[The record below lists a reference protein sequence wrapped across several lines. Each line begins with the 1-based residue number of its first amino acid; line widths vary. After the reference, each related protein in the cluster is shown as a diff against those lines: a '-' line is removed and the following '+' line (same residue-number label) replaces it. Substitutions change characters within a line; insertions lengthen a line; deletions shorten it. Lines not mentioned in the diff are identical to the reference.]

1 MNTWKLEIEY
11 EGTRYRGWQ
20 ERHNER
26 TIRGELMNAAR
37 QLFSSKVE
45 IAGAEGTDAGVH
57 ALEQIAHLKASELQE
72 DVTPK
77 MLMRGFNDVLPYDIN
92 ILKVRNAPED
102 FHARTDVF
110 TKQYIYK
117 ISTRR
122 TAFDKNFVWWVK
134 EELNVRK
141 MQAAAEMLVG
151 RHDFSSFCD
160 IDDTVRKD
168 SFVKVERA
176 EIFLDNDLICF
187 RIKADRFLW
196 SMVRRIIA
204 MLVEVGK
211 GKFNDT
217 NFQRLLKFPAKTPPE
232 FVAPSSGLFLEKIDY
247 KT

>member
-11 EGTRYRGWQ
+11 DGTRYRGWQ

-37 QLFSSKVE
+37 QLFASKVE

-57 ALEQIAHLKASELQE
+57 ALKQIAHLKASELQE
-72 DVTPK
+72 DVTPR
-77 MLMRGFNDVLPYDIN
+77 MLMQGFNDVLPYDIN
-92 ILKVRNAPED
+92 ILKVRNAPEN
-102 FHARTDVF
+102 FHARKHVIA
-110 TKQYIYK
+110 KQYLYK

-134 EELNVRK
+134 KELNTRK
-141 MQAAAEMLVG
+141 MQGAVKMLDG
-151 RHDFSSFCD
+151 RHNFSSFCD
-160 IDDTVRKD
+160 IDDTAGKN
-168 SFVKVERA
+168 STVKVEHA

-187 RIKADRFLW
+187 RMMADRFLW
-196 SMVRRIIA
+196 SMVRRIVA

-232 FVAPSSGLFLEKIDY
+232 FVAPSSGLFLEKIYY
-247 KT
+247 KS